1 LNTNGH
7 SLRADWANQCAA
19 VIPCFNEAGHIAAV
33 VAGVQRHLPN
43 VVVVDDGSTDDTADQ
58 AKAAGADVVRF
69 SKNSGKGSALRAG
82 WQRAA
87 EHGFHWVL
95 MLDGD
100 GQHAP
105 DDIPNFFVCAE
116 KSDATLVIGNR
127 MKNCRAMPWLRR
139 QANRWM
145 SRRLS
150 RLTGERLPDSQ
161 CGFRLACL
169 DTLLRLPRP
178 VDRFE
183 IESEV
188 LVAFLAAGQKA
199 GFVPIQTIYKTG
211 ASKIHP
217 LADTWRWLR
226 WWLVFGSAGILPA
239 NAANEKQSLA
249 GCKPALPELVDRK
262 NPLGRTVARKHP
274 AAIENGIAANA

>member
-1 LNTNGH
+1 
-7 SLRADWANQCAA
+7 

-43 VVVVDDGSTDDTADQ
+43 VVVVDDGSTDGTADK
-58 AKAAGADVVRF
+58 AKAAGAEVVRF
-69 SKNSGKGSALRAG
+69 TKNSGKGSVLRAG
-82 WQRAA
+82 WRRAA
-87 EHGFHWVL
+87 ERGFHWVL

-105 DDIPNFFVCAE
+105 DDIPKFFACAE
-116 KSDATLVIGNR
+116 NSNAMLIVGNR

-150 RLTGERLPDSQ
+150 RLTGELLPDSQ

-169 DTLLRLPRP
+169 ETLLRLPLQ
-178 VDRFE
+178 VNRFE
-183 IESEV
+183 IESEM
-188 LVAFLAAGQKA
+188 LVAFLAAGEKTR
-199 GFVPIQTIYKTG
+199 FVSIQTIYKTG
-211 ASKIHP
+211 VSKMHP

-226 WWLVFGSAGILPA
+226 WR
-239 NAANEKQSLA
+239 LA
-249 GCKPALPELVDRK
+249 QDRK
-262 NPLGRTVARKHP
+262 NPLGRTVAQKHP
-274 AAIENGIAANA
+274 AAIENGTVANA

>member
-1 LNTNGH
+1 VDWTN
-7 SLRADWANQCAA
+7 RCAA

-43 VVVVDDGSTDDTADQ
+43 VLVVDDGSTDGTADK
-58 AKAAGADVVRF
+58 AKAAGAEVVRF
-69 SKNSGKGSALRAG
+69 TKNSGKGSALRAG

-87 EHGFHWVL
+87 ERGFPWVL

-105 DDIPNFFVCAE
+105 DDIPKFFACAE
-116 KSDATLVIGNR
+116 KSNATLVIGNR

-161 CGFRLACL
+161 CGFRLACMK
-169 DTLLRLPRP
+169 TLLRLPLQ
-178 VDRFE
+178 VNHFE
-183 IESEV
+183 IESEM
-188 LVAFLAAGQKA
+188 LVAFLAAGQKT

-211 ASKIHP
+211 ASKMHL

-226 WWLVFGSAGILPA
+226 WR
-239 NAANEKQSLA
+239 LA
-249 GCKPALPELVDRK
+249 QDRK
-262 NPLGRTVARKHP
+262 NPLGRTVAQKHP